1 MPNTRSTN
9 TNAYKITFWLLAY
22 ILRSPSLISTIR
34 TEIAPAFQ
42 TQSSSTLSI
51 NFQHLINSCPAL
63 NACFA
68 EAHRLASSAISV
80 RNVLAPTLIGNKTL
94 IPGTKVFMPYRQLH
108 FDTSVYGTNP
118 QEFDHERFL
127 RDKSLE
133 KSPSYRPFG
142 GGTTYCSGRF
152 IARREV
158 LTFVAVVLWRYD
170 IEVLGHEGS
179 KRALSGKNFPR
190 MDERKP
196 CLGIIGPMP
205 GDDVVLKLAPKTE

>member
-1 MPNTRSTN
+1 M
-9 TNAYKITFWLLAY
+9 
-22 ILRSPSLISTIR
+22 
-34 TEIAPAFQ
+34 
-42 TQSSSTLSI
+42 I
-51 NFQHLINSCPAL
+51 NFNHLINSCPVL

-80 RNVLAPTLIGNKTL
+80 RNVLAPTIIGNKTL
-94 IPGTKVFMPYRQLH
+94 IPGMKVFMPYRQLH
-108 FDTSVYGTNP
+108 FDTSVYGPNP

-127 RDKSLE
+127 RDKGLE

-170 IEVLGHEGS
+170 IEVLGRTSSPPGTD
-179 KRALSGKNFPR
+179 FPR

-205 GDDVVLKLAPKTE
+205 GDDVVLQIIPKDK